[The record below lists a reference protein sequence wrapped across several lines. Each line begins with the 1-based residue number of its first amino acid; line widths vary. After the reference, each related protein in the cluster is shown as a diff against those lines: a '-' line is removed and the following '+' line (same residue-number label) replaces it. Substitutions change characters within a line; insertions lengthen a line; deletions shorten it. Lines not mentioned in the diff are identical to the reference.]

1 MLYSLTA
8 ESAAAL
14 SKIMEGAS
22 EASVEITEA
31 SIRINLSFISSGTK
45 AKAKKKASVNVK
57 PAPEKS
63 EGEGSK
69 LKPHKPRKGA
79 RYGANQLIEY
89 EGEAHTQ
96 LEWAKKLGITPQAV
110 SFRLK
115 THGNPMGKSKP
126 TDKDKIAVS

>member
-1 MLYSLTA
+1 MLYSLTV

-31 SIRINLSFISSGTK
+31 SIRINLSFISSGLKTK
-45 AKAKKKASVNVK
+45 RKAPAKSKSAPVK
-57 PAPEKS
+57 N
-63 EGEGSK
+63 EGEAK

-79 RYGANQLIEY
+79 RYGANQLIEW

-115 THGNPMGKSKP
+115 NHGNPMGKSKP
-126 TDKDKIAVS
+126 TDKDKVAVS